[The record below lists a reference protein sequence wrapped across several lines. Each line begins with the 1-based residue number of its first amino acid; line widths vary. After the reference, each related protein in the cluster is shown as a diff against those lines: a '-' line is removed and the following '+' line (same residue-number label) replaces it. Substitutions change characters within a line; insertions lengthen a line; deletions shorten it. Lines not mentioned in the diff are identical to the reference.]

1 MSDTDMSRMPP
12 SLSPEVQALLNHERA
27 ISAQP
32 EVMRA
37 RVLARARIALQVG
50 EGLAPLS
57 WRTVVGTKRWLIP
70 SAAASL
76 VLAAGVAAAFQIMRS
91 PASAPEIPRN
101 SAPRVAPSEPMPT
114 PAVQEPGSSDAVG
127 QQPTAVRQGTPGAAL
142 RRVASAAR
150 ADNLREELSLLDRAR
165 QQEARRNFGAV
176 LDTIAEHER
185 DFGTGRLIE
194 EREVIRVKALVGLG
208 RADAARK
215 AVARFHRQFP
225 RSVLSQTIDEAV
237 SSPM

>member
-1 MSDTDMSRMPP
+1 MPAPAAQEPGVSDP
-12 SLSPEVQALLNHERA
+12 V
-27 ISAQP
+27 AQP
-32 EVMRA
+32 
-37 RVLARARIALQVG
+37 
-50 EGLAPLS
+50 P
-57 WRTVVGTKRWLIP
+57 
-70 SAAASL
+70 AAVRQA
-76 VLAAGVAAAFQIMRS
+76 
-91 PASAPEIPRN
+91 PASA
-101 SAPRVAPSEPMPT
+101 AMP
-114 PAVQEPGSSDAVG
+114 
-127 QQPTAVRQGTPGAAL
+127 

-150 ADNLREELSLLDRAR
+150 TDNLREEVSLLDRAR
-165 QQEARRNFGAV
+165 QQEAHRNFGAV